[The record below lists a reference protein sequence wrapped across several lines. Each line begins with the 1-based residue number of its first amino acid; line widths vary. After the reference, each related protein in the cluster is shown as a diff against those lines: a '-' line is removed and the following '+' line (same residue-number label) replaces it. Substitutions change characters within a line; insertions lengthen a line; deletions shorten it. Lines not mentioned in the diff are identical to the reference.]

1 MKSVNKLKPEDIEG
15 AQDKE
20 GNTGDNNIRVEMP
33 FIRLMTELFEE
44 SIIDELMQS
53 MLAHIRMQGKKP
65 LNVWEWFYTRSNHTP
80 EHQFASVS
88 VNTRWLLYCASTMDS
103 KKGKW

>member
-20 GNTGDNNIRVEMP
+20 GNTGDNNIRVKMP
-33 FIRLMTELFEE
+33 FNRLMTELFEE

-53 MLAHIRMQGKKP
+53 MLAHIRMQGKKTFEY
-65 LNVWEWFYTRSNHTP
+65 LRMVLH
-80 EHQFASVS
+80 
-88 VNTRWLLYCASTMDS
+88 
-103 KKGKW
+103 

>member
-44 SIIDELMQS
+44 SIFDELMQS
-53 MLAHIRMQGKKP
+53 MLAHIKTQGKKTFEC
-65 LNVWEWFYTRSNHTP
+65 LRMVLH
-80 EHQFASVS
+80 
-88 VNTRWLLYCASTMDS
+88 
-103 KKGKW
+103 

>member
-1 MKSVNKLKPEDIEG
+1 MKSVNKIKPEDIEG

-53 MLAHIRMQGKKP
+53 MLAHIRMQEKKTFEC
-65 LNVWEWFYTRSNHTP
+65 LRMVLHEIKSYN
-80 EHQFASVS
+80 
-88 VNTRWLLYCASTMDS
+88 
-103 KKGKW
+103 

>member
-20 GNTGDNNIRVEMP
+20 GNTGDNNIRVKMP
-33 FIRLMTELFEE
+33 FNRLMTELFEE

-65 LNVWEWFYTRSNHTP
+65 LNV
-80 EHQFASVS
+80 
-88 VNTRWLLYCASTMDS
+88 
-103 KKGKW
+103 

>member
-33 FIRLMTELFEE
+33 FIRLTTELFEE

-65 LNVWEWFYTRSNHTP
+65 LNV
-80 EHQFASVS
+80 
-88 VNTRWLLYCASTMDS
+88 
-103 KKGKW
+103 

>member
-65 LNVWEWFYTRSNHTP
+65 LNV
-80 EHQFASVS
+80 
-88 VNTRWLLYCASTMDS
+88 
-103 KKGKW
+103 

>member
-53 MLAHIRMQGKKP
+53 MLAHIRMQGKKTFEY
-65 LNVWEWFYTRSNHTP
+65 LRMVLH
-80 EHQFASVS
+80 
-88 VNTRWLLYCASTMDS
+88 
-103 KKGKW
+103 

>member
-20 GNTGDNNIRVEMP
+20 GNTGDNNIRVKIP
-33 FIRLMTELFEE
+33 FNRLMTELFEE

-53 MLAHIRMQGKKP
+53 MLAHIRMQGKKTFEC
-65 LNVWEWFYTRSNHTP
+65 LRMVLH
-80 EHQFASVS
+80 
-88 VNTRWLLYCASTMDS
+88 
-103 KKGKW
+103 

>member
-20 GNTGDNNIRVEMP
+20 GNTGDNNIRVKMP
-33 FIRLMTELFEE
+33 FNRLMTELFEE

-53 MLAHIRMQGKKP
+53 MLAHIRMQEKKTFEC
-65 LNVWEWFYTRSNHTP
+65 LRMVLH
-80 EHQFASVS
+80 
-88 VNTRWLLYCASTMDS
+88 
-103 KKGKW
+103 